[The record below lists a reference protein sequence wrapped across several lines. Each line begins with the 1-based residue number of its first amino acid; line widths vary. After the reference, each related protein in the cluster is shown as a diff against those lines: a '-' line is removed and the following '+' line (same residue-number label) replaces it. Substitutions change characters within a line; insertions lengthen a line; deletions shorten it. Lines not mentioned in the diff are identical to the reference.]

1 MSRGGASEGGR
12 QSPAPGGVSSTAWEG
27 CLEETSSWEQEC
39 VLLCVWLQP
48 CLGQGVGEGVNACP
62 VGVSRVTPVPSQAGC
77 GSWMQPRVE
86 ASPEARGAGA
96 RPWEAGGGGLRR
108 DVARLDVG
116 AAATVLR
123 SCGRRAGRGKGQVST
138 IQSVAGAGLGY
149 RAGGYPA
156 GSCGSH
162 VGRRGRGHS
171 QGAGDQPAVAWGT
184 GPCVSEGSPE
194 KQDYISTICCMYPAY
209 I

>member
-1 MSRGGASEGGR
+1 MPGGGLSSHPCPIPGRMWQLDAAQSGGQPRGEGGR
-12 QSPAPGGVSSTAWEG
+12 GPP
-27 CLEETSSWEQEC
+27 
-39 VLLCVWLQP
+39 
-48 CLGQGVGEGVNACP
+48 
-62 VGVSRVTPVPSQAGC
+62 
-77 GSWMQPRVE
+77 M
-86 ASPEARGAGA
+86 
-96 RPWEAGGGGLRR
+96 GGGGGRLLR

>member
-1 MSRGGASEGGR
+1 MHARWGSLESPLSHPRQDVAAGCSPEWRPAPRRGGQGPAHGRRGGGR
-12 QSPAPGGVSSTAWEG
+12 
-27 CLEETSSWEQEC
+27 
-39 VLLCVWLQP
+39 LL
-48 CLGQGVGEGVNACP
+48 
-62 VGVSRVTPVPSQAGC
+62 
-77 GSWMQPRVE
+77 
-86 ASPEARGAGA
+86 
-96 RPWEAGGGGLRR
+96 R

-123 SCGRRAGRGKGQVST
+123 SCGRRAGCGKGQVST